1 MLVAH
6 SRLDDQSRSTNMSYL
21 QQNSGHE
28 RFPYAMYNNTL
39 GIHQVVHLH
48 QLGGRASFDMPIST
62 ASVSFICIVNLFAMI
77 NGDQDPSVQPSGNTS
92 HSVETFVPMN
102 IPQYNRDGS
111 STVMFQVNT
120 KRNSLSIPL
129 NECLQPGGGPRLKDA
144 QEVMFPT
151 VDRTQ
156 VQTFKFVIAV
166 SVRTF
171 DRLQSLSSVSVARV
185 RYSGVPYRH
194 RDK

>member
-1 MLVAH
+1 
-6 SRLDDQSRSTNMSYL
+6 
-21 QQNSGHE
+21 
-28 RFPYAMYNNTL
+28 
-39 GIHQVVHLH
+39 
-48 QLGGRASFDMPIST
+48 
-62 ASVSFICIVNLFAMI
+62 MI
-77 NGDQDPSVQPSGNTS
+77 NGGQDPSVQPPGNTS
-92 HSVETFVPMN
+92 HSVEMFVPMN

-129 NECLQPGGGPRLKDA
+129 DECLQPGGGPRLKDA

-171 DRLQSLSSVSVARV
+171 DRSQSLSSVSVARV

-194 RDK
+194 RDE